1 MILDQI
7 NRNLVVCTN
16 QARLSSV
23 TLQMQWQITF
33 ADNQVLITTIP
44 KYKVQ
49 NTLSVVSVLQFDGIA
64 HSETTKKIL

>member
-1 MILDQI
+1 
-7 NRNLVVCTN
+7 
-16 QARLSSV
+16 
-23 TLQMQWQITF
+23 MQWQITF